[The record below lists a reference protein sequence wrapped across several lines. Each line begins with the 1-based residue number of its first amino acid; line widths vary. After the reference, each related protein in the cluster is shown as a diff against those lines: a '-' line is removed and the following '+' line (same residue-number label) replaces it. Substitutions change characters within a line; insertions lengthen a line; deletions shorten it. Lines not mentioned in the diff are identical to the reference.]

1 MAKKTDFTNINTG
14 RMYDQ
19 LAEATAEPAQDQ
31 QEIEK
36 ALPGRKKRK
45 TYTEEETEALL
56 QTMKT
61 AGHKG
66 LKLPRINVAFAPDV
80 YNYITIMAQV
90 RGQSATQFINH
101 VLRLN
106 MEQHQDIYQKAIEFR
121 NSL

>member
-1 MAKKTDFTNINTG
+1 MAKKADFANINTG

-19 LAEATAEPAQDQ
+19 LAEATAEPAQD

-90 RGQSATQFINH
+90 RGQSTTQFINH

>member
-1 MAKKTDFTNINTG
+1 MAKKADFTNINTG

-31 QEIEK
+31 EIEK
-36 ALPGRKKRK
+36 ALPGGKKRK

-90 RGQSATQFINH
+90 RGQSTTQFINH

>member
-1 MAKKTDFTNINTG
+1 MAKKNDFSQINTG

-19 LAEATAEPAQDQ
+19 LAEATAEPAQD

>member
-1 MAKKTDFTNINTG
+1 MAKKADFANINTG

-19 LAEATAEPAQDQ
+19 LAEATAEPTQD

>member
-19 LAEATAEPAQDQ
+19 LAEATAEPGQD

-90 RGQSATQFINH
+90 RGQSTTQFINH